1 MTVSEGLGMAIAN
14 MAANVKHSL
23 KKYFGLQA

>member
-1 MTVSEGLGMAIAN
+1 MADSEGLDMAIAN

-23 KKYFGLQA
+23 SKYFGLQA